1 MLQDNPHRFVPTP
14 IAPPPQFAPE
24 APDDSP
30 IQQYWFG
37 GGRGVLSL
45 LVAIVV
51 LVVAI
56 VAFTDVGPLISE
68 SDAQYTAVRQFCA
81 SQARQDY
88 AAAFGQFA
96 SAYVSVGQ
104 LDSGQYQ
111 LDLAQYTDTMTRRD
125 QTDGPVQSC
134 VVTGRDYPATFASA
148 LFFERGFVFQVRV
161 TRAAGTWAGALTL
174 VKDHGWK
181 VRYLDDTLRL
191 DR

>member
-1 MLQDNPHRFVPTP
+1 MTQDNPHRFVPTP

-45 LVAIVV
+45 LVAV
-51 LVVAI
+51 LVLAVAI
-56 VAFTDVGPLISE
+56 VAFTDVGPLTSQG
-68 SDAQYTAVRQFCA
+68 DAQYAAVRQFCA

-88 AAAFGQFA
+88 TAVFGQFA
-96 SAYVSVGQ
+96 SAYLAVGQ
-104 LDSGQYQ
+104 LDPAQYQ
-111 LDLAQYTDTMTRRD
+111 LDQEQYTKTMTLRD
-125 QTDGPVQSC
+125 QTDGPVRSC

-148 LFFERGFVFQVRV
+148 LFLERGFVFQVRA
-161 TRAAGTWAGALTL
+161 TRTAGTRSGALTL
-174 VKDHGWK
+174 VDDHGWK

>member
-1 MLQDNPHRFVPTP
+1 MHDSPRRFVPTP
-14 IAPPPQFAPE
+14 TSPPPQFAPE

-51 LVVAI
+51 LVVGI
-56 VAFTDVGPLISE
+56 VALADVGPLTSQG
-68 SDAQYTAVRQFCA
+68 DAQYASVRQFCA
-81 SQARQDY
+81 SQVRQDY

-96 SAYVSVGQ
+96 SAYLAVGQ
-104 LDSGQYQ
+104 LDPAQYQ
-111 LDLAQYTDTMTRRD
+111 LDLAQYTETMTRRD
-125 QTDGPVQSC
+125 QTDGPVRSC
-134 VVTGRDYPATFASA
+134 VVTGRDYLATFASA
-148 LFFERGFVFQVRV
+148 LFLERGFVFQVRV
-161 TRAAGTWAGALTL
+161 TRAAGARSGALTL
-174 VKDHGWK
+174 VDDHGWK